1 MSESGAVKR
10 PDSDGTRP
18 FPFEAVAEV
27 SPEHEVGGAPSRLA
41 LVASF
46 LAAFA
51 LAACAFIL
59 IGHYGFN
66 VPRSLSVFDREAV
79 SSVSEPIASPL
90 VVSGSGIF
98 EKVAADPAL
107 NPSKGTDFVFFIW
120 FKLRKIPASGE
131 YLGLAGKFDTSLKH
145 RPGYAITLEGA
156 PDGVRPRV
164 YWNSDSENGKW
175 YSFSTSHLRRK
186 QWYLLAISFS
196 NDAFLSAHIVPA
208 EGAEVI
214 TLLGAHRI
222 EPETIPV
229 SNADI
234 SVGAFG
240 TSRFRGQIG
249 PFGVLTGE
257 ELSRDLQEYL
267 MAMKAKPGEIP
278 DELPRSVIQVWA
290 SPLRDIGPRAL
301 AVTPGSGP
309 SKEVRPAVAERPKT
323 AAVKGKTTKKKA
335 RHVGKK
341 K

>member
-10 PDSDGTRP
+10 PDSDGTEP
-18 FPFEAVAEV
+18 IPFEATSEISREV
-27 SPEHEVGGAPSRLA
+27 EPVGAPSRLA

-46 LAAFA
+46 LTAFA
-51 LAACAFIL
+51 VAACAFIL
-59 IGHYGFN
+59 IGHYGFD
-66 VPRSLSVFDREAV
+66 VPRSLSVFDSETEDA
-79 SSVSEPIASPL
+79 SSELIASPL
-90 VVSGSGIF
+90 VISASGIF

-107 NPSKGTDFVFFIW
+107 NPSKGTEFVFFIW
-120 FKLRKIPASGE
+120 FKLRKIPAAGE
-131 YLGLAGKFDTSLKH
+131 YLGLAGKFDATIRS
-145 RPGYAITLEGA
+145 RPGYAVTLEGA

-196 NDAFLSAHIVPA
+196 KDAFLSAHIASA
-208 EGAEVI
+208 EGAEAV

-222 EPETIPV
+222 EPETIPI

-249 PFGVLTGE
+249 PFGVLTGPK
-257 ELSRDLQEYL
+257 LSKDLQEYL
-267 MAMKAKPGEIP
+267 MAMKLKPGSIP
-278 DELPRSVIQVWA
+278 EEVPRNVVQLWA
-290 SPLRDIGPRAL
+290 SPLRDLGPRAL
-301 AVTPGSGP
+301 AITPGSGP
-309 SKEVRPAVAERPKT
+309 SKEVRPAVAKKPT
-323 AAVKGKTTKKKA
+323 VAADKSKTTKKKG